1 MSEKEKRIVEK
12 LAAACEYL
20 PESKKEYLIG
30 YAEGVAAM
38 ANRDRELGA
47 APRPEKEKGEEVKPA

>member
-1 MSEKEKRIVEK
+1 MSEKEKRIIEK

-38 ANRDRELGA
+38 ANREKALED
-47 APRPEKEKGEEVKPA
+47 APRPEEEKGEEVKLA